1 LERLNSTGHQTRR
14 TPLVIRGAGE
24 LASGVAH
31 KLVRCGF
38 TVLLTEIEF
47 PLALRRGVAFAEAI
61 YRTNH
66 IVEGIECRHVKSLA
80 ELEPEWEAGRVPV
93 IIDPELKHSMP
104 LLLLPQSVLIDARML
119 KTSVSES
126 GETSVP
132 TIGLGPGFTAPM
144 NARFVVETNRG
155 HHLGRLIERNS
166 AEPDTGIPAE
176 VNGAVQDRVLYPPQ
190 DGVFRARK
198 KIGDRIKAGDMIGT
212 VGEIPILTALDGIVR
227 GILHDGIPVTPRI
240 KVADIDPRGE
250 PLNCF
255 LISDK
260 ARTIA
265 GAVLEAV
272 LRIQAP
278 R

>member
-1 LERLNSTGHQTRR
+1 V
-14 TPLVIRGAGE
+14 VIRGAGE
-24 LASGVAH
+24 MASGVAH
-31 KLVRCGF
+31 KLTRCGF
-38 TVLLTEIEF
+38 RVLLTEIEF

-66 IVEGIECRHVKSLA
+66 IVEGIQCRHVKSLT
-80 ELEPEWEAGRVPV
+80 ELEPEWQAGSVPV
-93 IIDPELKHSMP
+93 IIDPELKLSLP
-104 LLLLPQSVLIDARML
+104 LLLLPHSVLIDARML
-119 KTSVSES
+119 KTSPEESPEFSVS
-126 GETSVP
+126 
-132 TIGLGPGFTAPM
+132 TIGLGPGFTAPV

-155 HHLGRLIERNS
+155 HHLGRLIEGGS

-176 VNGAVQDRVLYPPQ
+176 MNGAGQDRVLYPPR

-198 KIGDRIKAGDMIGT
+198 KIGDRTKAGDMIGA
-212 VGEIPILTALDGIVR
+212 VGEIPILTALDGVVR
-227 GILHDGIPVTPRI
+227 GILHDGILVTPRI

-272 LRIQAP
+272 LRIQASRQKP
-278 R
+278 DGYL